1 MTESLCEY
9 IADKLREISS
19 GSDEEIGDEEKR
31 ESKEALEQIERLTHY
46 LLGRLQGFGDKTSLA
61 IESLFKEVGAS
72 FLEGAFERSF
82 VEDMLARIPKMVART
97 VKLSQVIPR
106 KTPSDPT
113 NFYLKQAIRSY
124 IFGFP
129 DASVAFCRAALE
141 QGLHEVVREKLGQSL
156 GKLSEL
162 LRLADRARILDKP
175 SSHLAERVASAGNRV
190 LHGKPIGEREAWNV
204 LCAAR
209 GVLETLFN
217 TA

>member
-1 MTESLCEY
+1 MAEFLCEY
-9 IADKLREISS
+9 IADKLREISPET
-19 GSDEEIGDEEKR
+19 DEEIGDEEKR
-31 ESKEALEQIERLTHY
+31 ETKEALDQIERLTGY
-46 LLGRLQGFGDKTSLA
+46 LLGRLQGFGDERSLA
-61 IESLFKEVGAS
+61 IESLFKKVGAS
-72 FLEGAFERSF
+72 FLEGEVERSF
-82 VEDMLARIPKMVART
+82 VADMLARIPKMVART

-113 NFYLKQAIRSY
+113 NFYLKQATRSY

-141 QGLHEVVREKLGQSL
+141 QGLHEVVGEKLGQSP

-175 SSHLAERVASAGNRV
+175 GSHLAETVKSAGNRV
-190 LHGKPIGEREAWNV
+190 LHGKRIGEREAWDV
-204 LCAAR
+204 LRAAR